1 MSETFPNDIGIFEIL
16 ENIIVK
22 FLFNFTDQGLNLI
35 F

>member
-1 MSETFPNDIGIFEIL
+1 MSETFPNGIGIFEIL

-22 FLFNFTDQGLNLI
+22 FPFSFTDQGLNLI